1 MDKLKGIIDTEQYIR
16 VSENKKKEI
25 DNNKIN
31 IENQKLL
38 VLIVFNDDV
47 YEKIIMCLDV
57 NNQKVF
63 VIKNKV
69 ITDTNIINAINK
81 KYDLEVPDELKGK
94 IF

>member
-1 MDKLKGIIDTEQYIR
+1 MA
-16 VSENKKKEI
+16 
-25 DNNKIN
+25 NKIN

-38 VLIVFNDDV
+38 VLIEFNDDE
-47 YEKIIMCLDV
+47 YEKIIMCLDE

-81 KYDLEVPDELKGK
+81 KYDLELPDELKGI

>member
-1 MDKLKGIIDTEQYIR
+1 MA
-16 VSENKKKEI
+16 
-25 DNNKIN
+25 NKIN

-38 VLIVFNDDV
+38 VLIEFNDDE
-47 YEKIIMCLDV
+47 YEKIIMCLDE

-69 ITDTNIINAINK
+69 ITETNIINAINK